1 MAVETSVSQSLTAL
15 DLRSLLALLVL
26 ETAVWE
32 QMTACHMVLQ
42 ETVLNALVSAHVQ
55 YASKKN
61 FPSRPVQQIT
71 RFRFT
76 FTFREPFN
84 FCSFFGAHSVFENGR
99 L

>member
-1 MAVETSVSQSLTAL
+1 MAVETSVSQTLTAL

-32 QMTACHMVLQ
+32 QMKACHMVLQ

-55 YASKKN
+55 YASK
-61 FPSRPVQQIT
+61 T